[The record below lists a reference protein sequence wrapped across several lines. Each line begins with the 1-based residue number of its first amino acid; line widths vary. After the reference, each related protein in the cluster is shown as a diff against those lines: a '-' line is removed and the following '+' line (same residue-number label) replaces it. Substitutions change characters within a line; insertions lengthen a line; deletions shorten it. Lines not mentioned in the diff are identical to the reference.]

1 MVLPPDASPSE
12 VFQASLDRCVAD
24 PSFLARFYHRFQ
36 ATNAQAAA
44 RFAHVDMA
52 RQERVLRAS
61 LYMILRAA
69 QGGEDGLQHLAE
81 IASSHS
87 KQGHDIG
94 PAEYEHW
101 LASLLE
107 AVRECDPDCSD
118 TTLSAWRACIQ
129 PCVDVMVARYEALK

>member
-1 MVLPPDASPSE
+1 MVLPPGPSPSE

-36 ATNAQAAA
+36 ATNAMAAA
-44 RFAHVDMA
+44 HFAHVDMA

-69 QGGEDGLQHLAE
+69 QGSEDGLLHLTE
-81 IASSHS
+81 IAASHS
-87 KQGHDIG
+87 KKGHDIG
-94 PAEYEHW
+94 PAEYGHW
-101 LASLLE
+101 LDSLLE

-118 TTLSAWRACIQ
+118 ATLGAWRACIQ
-129 PCVDVMVARYEALK
+129 PCVDVMIARYDALK